1 MIEVTGGSVKIF
13 TNVIASPVRAKQSI
27 FGRLVFALVFACI
40 FIACGGDSSS
50 SSVSPDPRSCEDQN
64 EDCDDTSSSSGE
76 VSKNSSSSQKNSNKE
91 KSSSSVE
98 KSKSSSSESEVAS
111 SSSKKDE
118 NSSSSVEKAK
128 ESSSSV
134 KPSSSDAKSSSSEE
148 KKTSSSSGVF
158 DINAPCTYGDVYVE
172 EVDGEKKAYICYED
186 GWKRYIPKSSSSS
199 VAKSSSS
206 SSARG
211 YVTLPSPLR
220 KDTGL
225 SYGEF
230 TDTRDGTKYATIDID
245 NKYGP
250 DSVHL
255 AFTVFAQNLK
265 YHDKMVP
272 GTEEQDDDTKVEMY
286 CYNDSI
292 EYCNDWWG
300 GLYQWAE
307 MMALPYECN
316 SKNCADLIDTDGDG
330 FHQGICP
337 NGWHLLSEREMLAAS
352 YASNTNT
359 AIMDRANTIKSEI
372 SFSIRGGNNLTG
384 MSLIATGFRS
394 KKEDGVNS
402 VMFKQLRE
410 GTYFDFPAEFGNSK
424 NGSCRGGAVFSDD
437 AYLASGDQKE
447 FGVSVRCVKDY

>member
-1 MIEVTGGSVKIF
+1 MKKIF
-13 TNVIASPVRAKQSI
+13 A
-27 FGRLVFALVFACI
+27 LFALLALLA
-40 FIACGGDSSS
+40 ACGDESS
-50 SSVSPDPRSCEDQN
+50 SSVSPEPRQCEEQSD
-64 EDCDDTSSSSGE
+64 DCDNVSSSSE
-76 VSKNSSSSQKNSNKE
+76 KISKNSSSSQKSADKG

-98 KSKSSSSESEVAS
+98 KSKSSSSSVIPASSGDLQS
-111 SSSKKDE
+111 SSSKDSK
-118 NSSSSVEKAK
+118 NSSSSEEKAK

-148 KKTSSSSGVF
+148 TKTSSSSGVF
-158 DINAPCTYGDVYVE
+158 DVNAPCTYGDVYVE
-172 EVDGEKKAYICYED
+172 EVDGEKRAYICYED

>member
-1 MIEVTGGSVKIF
+1 MKIF
-13 TNVIASPVRAKQSI
+13 KS
-27 FGRLVFALVFACI
+27 VFVLSVLLALLA
-40 FIACGGDSSS
+40 ACGDESS
-50 SSVSPDPRSCEDQN
+50 SSVSPEPRQCEEQSD
-64 EDCDDTSSSSGE
+64 DCDDASSSSE
-76 VSKNSSSSQKNSNKE
+76 NISKNSSSSQKSTDKG

-98 KSKSSSSESEVAS
+98 KSKSSSSEGKQAASS

-118 NSSSSVEKAK
+118 KSSSSVEKAK

-148 KKTSSSSGVF
+148 TKTSSSSGVF
-158 DINAPCTYGDVYVE
+158 DVNAPCTYGDVYVE
-172 EVDGEKKAYICYED
+172 EVDGEKRAYICYED

-206 SSARG
+206 SSIRG
-211 YVTLPSPLR
+211 YEALPYVPFNSS
-220 KDTGL
+220 L

-230 TDTRDGTKYATIDID
+230 TDTRDGKKYATIDID

-255 AFTVFAQNLK
+255 TFTVFAQNLK
-265 YHDKMVP
+265 YHDKMVL
-272 GTEEQDDDTKVEMY
+272 GAEEQDDDTKVEMY

-316 SKNCADLIDTDGDG
+316 NKSCADLIDPDGDG

-337 NGWHLLSEREMLAAS
+337 DGWHVMTLKEMLAAS
-352 YASNTNT
+352 YTTGGDTYLETRMS
-359 AIMDRANTIKSEI
+359 TIASEI
-372 SFSIRGGNNLTG
+372 SYSNGFGNNASG
-384 MSLIATGFRS
+384 MSFLAAGYRDS
-394 KKEDGVNS
+394 KNKS
-402 VMFKQLRE
+402 FAYLRE
-410 GTYFDFPAEFGNSK
+410 NAVIDYAEECPSNELSGMAGGVSK
-424 NGSCRGGAVFSDD
+424 AMSLKLTNLKINGA
-437 AYLASGDQKE
+437 
-447 FGVSVRCVKDY
+447 SVRCVKDY

>member
-1 MIEVTGGSVKIF
+1 MKIF
-13 TNVIASPVRAKQSI
+13 KSVLALSVLLTM
-27 FGRLVFALVFACI
+27 LV
-40 FIACGGDSSS
+40 ACGGDSSS
-50 SSVSPDPRSCEDQN
+50 SSVSPDPRPCEDQN

-98 KSKSSSSESEVAS
+98 KSKSSSS
-111 SSSKKDE
+111 SKKDE
-118 NSSSSVEKAK
+118 NSSSSEEKAK

-148 KKTSSSSGVF
+148 VKQSSSSVVPSSSANSSSSAKAVMGGSCPKNGVQKI
-158 DINAPCTYGDVYVE
+158 IN
-172 EVDGEKKAYICYED
+172 GEYAECVNGVWTLYIPPSSSST
-186 GWKRYIPKSSSSS
+186 PKSSSS
-199 VAKSSSS
+199 
-206 SSARG
+206 RG
-211 YVTLPSPLR
+211 YDSLPSPLHYNM
-220 KDTGL
+220 

-265 YHDKMVP
+265 YHEKMVA
-272 GTEEQDDDTKVEMY
+272 GTEEQEDDTKVEIY

-337 NGWHLLSEREMLAAS
+337 SGWHVMTERELLAAS
-352 YASNTNT
+352 YASDVGVSE
-359 AIMDRANTIKSEI
+359 IERSNTIKSEI
-372 SFSIRGGNNLTG
+372 SFSLVGGRNLTG
-384 MSLIATGFRS
+384 MSLIATGYRLNRM
-394 KKEDGVNS
+394 DGNKLV
-402 VMFKQLRE
+402 VFKNL
-410 GTYFDFPAEFGNSK
+410 GYGSLFDFPTEYEAVDAAT
-424 NGSCRGGAVFSDD
+424 CRGGAVYSDD
-437 AYLASGDQKE
+437 AYLAWGNQKRY
-447 FGVSVRCVKDY
+447 GASVRCVKDY

>member
-1 MIEVTGGSVKIF
+1 VKIF
-13 TNVIASPVRAKQSI
+13 KSVLALSVLLTM
-27 FGRLVFALVFACI
+27 LV
-40 FIACGGDSSS
+40 ACGGDSSS
-50 SSVSPDPRSCEDQN
+50 SSVSPDPRPCEDQN

-98 KSKSSSSESEVAS
+98 KSKSSSS
-111 SSSKKDE
+111 SSKKDE

-134 KPSSSDAKSSSSEE
+134 KPSSSSDAKSSSSEE
-148 KKTSSSSGVF
+148 TKTSSSSGVF
-158 DINAPCTYGDVYVE
+158 DVNAPCTYGDVYVE
-172 EVDGEKKAYICYED
+172 EVDGEKRAYICYED

-206 SSARG
+206 SSIRG
-211 YVTLPSPLR
+211 YEALPYVPFNSS
-220 KDTGL
+220 L

-230 TDTRDGTKYATIDID
+230 TDTRDGKKYATIDID

-250 DSVHL
+250 DSVRL

-265 YHDKMVP
+265 YHDKMVL
-272 GTEEQDDDTKVEMY
+272 GAEEQDDDTKVEMY
-286 CYNDSI
+286 CYNDSV

-316 SKNCADLIDTDGDG
+316 SKNCADLIDPDGDG

-337 NGWHLLSEREMLAAS
+337 DGWHLMTKKEILAAS
-352 YASNTNT
+352 YTTGGDTYLETRMSTLA
-359 AIMDRANTIKSEI
+359 SEI
-372 SFSIRGGNNLTG
+372 SYSNGFGNNTSG
-384 MSLIATGFRS
+384 MSFLATGYRRYDMDEQVDKPFMNLHS
-394 KKEDGVNS
+394 TAPLCFPEEYPNKKDRCVGAGVA
-402 VMFKQLRE
+402 KQSSFE
-410 GTYFDFPAEFGNSK
+410 GTANSK
-424 NGSCRGGAVFSDD
+424 VGG
-437 AYLASGDQKE
+437 YY
-447 FGVSVRCVKDY
+447 VRCVKDY

>member
-1 MIEVTGGSVKIF
+1 MKIF
-13 TNVIASPVRAKQSI
+13 KSVLALSVLLTM
-27 FGRLVFALVFACI
+27 LV
-40 FIACGGDSSS
+40 ACGGDSSS
-50 SSVSPDPRSCEDQN
+50 SSVSPDPRPCEDQN

-98 KSKSSSSESEVAS
+98 KSKSSSS
-111 SSSKKDE
+111 SKKDE
-118 NSSSSVEKAK
+118 NSSSSEEKAK

-148 KKTSSSSGVF
+148 TKTSSSSGVF
-158 DINAPCTYGDVYVE
+158 DVNAPCTYGDVYVE
-172 EVDGEKKAYICYED
+172 EVDGEKRAYICYED

-206 SSARG
+206 SSRG
-211 YVTLPSPLR
+211 YQALR
-220 KDTGL
+220 YDPFNSSL

-230 TDTRDGTKYATIDID
+230 TDTRDGIKYATIDID

-316 SKNCADLIDTDGDG
+316 NKSCAELVDPDGDG

-337 NGWHLLSEREMLAAS
+337 DGWHVMTQKEILAAS
-352 YASNTNT
+352 YTTGGDTYLETRMS
-359 AIMDRANTIKSEI
+359 TIASEI
-372 SFSIRGGNNLTG
+372 SYSNGFGNNTSG
-384 MSLIATGFRS
+384 MSFLAAGYRNH
-394 KKEDGVNS
+394 DYGVN
-402 VMFKQLRE
+402 F
-410 GTYFDFPAEFGNSK
+410 
-424 NGSCRGGAVFSDD
+424 AVFDD
-437 AYLASGDQKE
+437 LHDFTNLNFPEEYPSKINRCVGGGVSKE
-447 FGVSVRCVKDY
+447 SSFKAANYKKDGASVRCVKDY

>member
-1 MIEVTGGSVKIF
+1 MKIF
-13 TNVIASPVRAKQSI
+13 NI
-27 FGRLVFALVFACI
+27 FALSILLALLA
-40 FIACGGDSSS
+40 ACGDESS
-50 SSVSPDPRSCEDQN
+50 SSVSPEPRQCEEQSD
-64 EDCDDTSSSSGE
+64 DCDDTSSSSGE
-76 VSKNSSSSQKNSNKE
+76 VSKNSSSSVDGD
-91 KSSSSVE
+91 KSSSSV
-98 KSKSSSSESEVAS
+98 
-111 SSSKKDE
+111 KKED
-118 NSSSSVEKAK
+118 SSSSV
-128 ESSSSV
+128 V
-134 KPSSSDAKSSSSEE
+134 KPSSSEAKSSSSEE
-148 KKTSSSSGVF
+148 TKTSSSSGVF

-172 EVDGEKKAYICYED
+172 EVDGEKRAYICYED

-250 DSVHL
+250 DSVRL

-316 SKNCADLIDTDGDG
+316 NKSCADLIDPDGDG

-337 NGWHLLSEREMLAAS
+337 DGWHVMTLKEMLAAS
-352 YASNTNT
+352 YTTGGDTYLETRMS
-359 AIMDRANTIKSEI
+359 TIASEI
-372 SFSIRGGNNLTG
+372 SYSNGFGNNASG
-384 MSLIATGFRS
+384 MSFLAAGYRDS
-394 KKEDGVNS
+394 KNKS
-402 VMFKQLRE
+402 FAYLRE
-410 GTYFDFPAEFGNSK
+410 SAVIDYAEECPSNELSGMAGGVSK
-424 NGSCRGGAVFSDD
+424 AMSLKLTNLKINGA
-437 AYLASGDQKE
+437 
-447 FGVSVRCVKDY
+447 SVRCVKDY

>member
-1 MIEVTGGSVKIF
+1 MKIF
-13 TNVIASPVRAKQSI
+13 KSVLALSVLLTM
-27 FGRLVFALVFACI
+27 LV
-40 FIACGGDSSS
+40 ACGGDSSS

-76 VSKNSSSSQKNSNKE
+76 VSKNSSSSQKSANKE
-91 KSSSSVE
+91 KSSSSE
-98 KSKSSSSESEVAS
+98 K
-111 SSSKKDE
+111 
-118 NSSSSVEKAK
+118 NAK
-128 ESSSSV
+128 ESSSSATTKNSSSSVSDDKSSSSVKKEDSSSSVV

-148 KKTSSSSGVF
+148 TKTSSSSGVF
-158 DINAPCTYGDVYVE
+158 DINAPCTYGDVYIE

-206 SSARG
+206 SSRG
-211 YVTLPSPLR
+211 YQALR
-220 KDTGL
+220 YDPFNSSL

-230 TDTRDGTKYATIDID
+230 TDTRDGIKYATIDID

-316 SKNCADLIDTDGDG
+316 NKSCAELVDPDGDG

-337 NGWHLLSEREMLAAS
+337 DGWHVMTQKEILAAS
-352 YASNTNT
+352 YTTGGDTYLETRMS
-359 AIMDRANTIKSEI
+359 TIASEI
-372 SFSIRGGNNLTG
+372 SYSNGFGNNTSG
-384 MSLIATGFRS
+384 MSFLAAGYRNH
-394 KKEDGVNS
+394 DYGVN
-402 VMFKQLRE
+402 F
-410 GTYFDFPAEFGNSK
+410 
-424 NGSCRGGAVFSDD
+424 AVFDD
-437 AYLASGDQKE
+437 LHDFTNLNFPEEYPSKINRCVGGGVSKE
-447 FGVSVRCVKDY
+447 SSFKAANYKKDGASVRCVKDY

>member
-1 MIEVTGGSVKIF
+1 MKVRLFGLGVLF
-13 TNVIASPVRAKQSI
+13 T
-27 FGRLVFALVFACI
+27 ALLAL
-40 FIACGGDSSS
+40 AGCGGDSSS
-50 SSVSPDPRSCEDQN
+50 SSVSPEPA
-64 EDCDDTSSSSGE
+64 DDSSSSVIPASSGDLQ
-76 VSKNSSSSQKNSNKE
+76 SSSSQKDLKNSSSSE
-91 KSSSSVE
+91 
-98 KSKSSSSESEVAS
+98 
-111 SSSKKDE
+111 
-118 NSSSSVEKAK
+118 EKAK

-148 KKTSSSSGVF
+148 VYSSANSSSSGVF
-158 DINAPCTYGDVYVE
+158 DVNAPCTYGDVYVE
-172 EVDGEKKAYICYED
+172 EVDGEKRAYICYED

-206 SSARG
+206 SSRG
-211 YVTLPSPLR
+211 YQALR
-220 KDTGL
+220 YDPFNSSL

-230 TDTRDGTKYATIDID
+230 TDTRDGIKYATIDID

-286 CYNDSI
+286 CYNDSV

-316 SKNCADLIDTDGDG
+316 SKNCADLIDPDGDG

-337 NGWHLLSEREMLAAS
+337 DGWHVMTQKEILAAS
-352 YASNTNT
+352 YTTGGDTYLETRMS
-359 AIMDRANTIKSEI
+359 TIASEI
-372 SFSIRGGNNLTG
+372 SYSNGFGNNTSG
-384 MSLIATGFRS
+384 MSFLAAGYRNH
-394 KKEDGVNS
+394 DYGVN
-402 VMFKQLRE
+402 F
-410 GTYFDFPAEFGNSK
+410 
-424 NGSCRGGAVFSDD
+424 AVFDD
-437 AYLASGDQKE
+437 LHDFTNLNFPEEYPSKINRCVGGGVSKE
-447 FGVSVRCVKDY
+447 SSFKAANYKKDGASVRCVKDY

>member
-1 MIEVTGGSVKIF
+1 MK
-13 TNVIASPVRAKQSI
+13 NVILEAKRRESI
-27 FGRLVFALVFACI
+27 LLVVALVFACM
-40 FIACGGDSSS
+40 FVACGDDSS
-50 SSVSPDPRSCEDQN
+50 SSVSPEPAE
-64 EDCDDTSSSSGE
+64 E
-76 VSKNSSSSQKNSNKE
+76 
-91 KSSSSVE
+91 SSSSVIPA
-98 KSKSSSSESEVAS
+98 SSGDLQS
-111 SSSKKDE
+111 SSSKGSK

-148 KKTSSSSGVF
+148 TKTSSSSGVF

-172 EVDGEKKAYICYED
+172 EVDGEKQAYICYED

-206 SSARG
+206 SRG
-211 YVTLPSPLR
+211 YQALR
-220 KDTGL
+220 YDPFNSSL

-265 YHDKMVP
+265 YHDKMVL
-272 GTEEQDDDTKVEMY
+272 GSEEQDDDTKVEMY

-316 SKNCADLIDTDGDG
+316 NKNCADLIDTDGDG

-337 NGWHLLSEREMLAAS
+337 NGWHVMTQKEILAAS
-352 YASNTNT
+352 YTTGGDTYLETRMS
-359 AIMDRANTIKSEI
+359 TIASEI
-372 SFSIRGGNNLTG
+372 SYSNGFGNNTSG
-384 MSLIATGFRS
+384 MSFLAAGCRDDEKVF
-394 KKEDGVNS
+394 GY
-402 VMFKQLRE
+402 LH
-410 GTYFDFPAEFGNSK
+410 EFGMFEYPEEYPGYNDRSLGGGVSK
-424 NGSCRGGAVFSDD
+424 NSYFNDANKKINGA
-437 AYLASGDQKE
+437 
-447 FGVSVRCVKDY
+447 SVRCVKDY

>member
-1 MIEVTGGSVKIF
+1 MKY
-13 TNVIASPVRAKQSI
+13 
-27 FGRLVFALVFACI
+27 FAALLLSAFLFV
-40 FIACGGDSSS
+40 ACGDESSS
-50 SSVSPDPRSCEDQN
+50 SAPAPDPSE
-64 EDCDDTSSSSGE
+64 E
-76 VSKNSSSSQKNSNKE
+76 
-91 KSSSSVE
+91 SSSSVE
-98 KSKSSSSESEVAS
+98 KSKSSSSEGKVAS

-128 ESSSSV
+128 ESNSSV

-148 KKTSSSSGVF
+148 TKTSSSSGVF
-158 DINAPCTYGDVYVE
+158 DVNAPCTYGDVYVE
-172 EVDGEKKAYICYED
+172 EVDGEKRAYICYED

-206 SSARG
+206 SSRG
-211 YVTLPSPLR
+211 YQALR
-220 KDTGL
+220 YDPFNSSL

-250 DSVHL
+250 DSVRL

-265 YHDKMVP
+265 YHDKMVL
-272 GTEEQDDDTKVEMY
+272 GTEEQDDDTKVETY

-316 SKNCADLIDTDGDG
+316 SKNCADLIDPDGDG

-337 NGWHLLSEREMLAAS
+337 DGWHLMTKKEILAAS
-352 YASNTNT
+352 YTTGGDTYLETRMSTIASQ
-359 AIMDRANTIKSEI
+359 I
-372 SFSIRGGNNLTG
+372 SYSNGFGNNTSG
-384 MSLIATGFRS
+384 MSFLAAGYRNHRY
-394 KKEDGVNS
+394 DDNHAV
-402 VMFKQLRE
+402 
-410 GTYFDFPAEFGNSK
+410 FDFLEDLAILNFPEEHSSMIDRCAGGGVSK
-424 NGSCRGGAVFSDD
+424 GSSFNAASYKKDGA
-437 AYLASGDQKE
+437 
-447 FGVSVRCVKDY
+447 SVRCVKDY